1 MKSLEML
8 SRIALLAVNTEDFN
22 NQMNN
27 ILQIIGKYTKVS
39 RAYIFIDNEEGTAT
53 RNEFEWCNIEVE
65 PQIDKLQ
72 DLPYSEIPSLRQILL
87 DEGRLYCEDI
97 QKLPKDII
105 NILESQ
111 DILSIIIYPLII
123 NNKMKGF
130 IGFDECKKAKQ
141 WREKDLSILAT
152 ISGIISNIYINRF
165 NLIKIK
171 ELSSRDALTN
181 IYNRR
186 FILDTLEKDIDR
198 YKDQSHPFSVSI
210 LDIDFFKKI
219 NDNYGHQA
227 GDYILQEFTKTI
239 LNNIRKTDLLGRYG
253 GEEFIIVTYDVY
265 KNNTLKRID
274 ELLNVIR
281 NTTFVYNNQSIKFT
295 FSAGICDVSD
305 FSLEEISYESIISL
319 ADKRLY
325 AAKDAGRDCIKYCE

>member
-8 SRIALLAVNTEDFN
+8 SKIALLAVNTEDFN

-53 RNEFEWCNIEVE
+53 RNEFEWCNTDIK
-65 PQIDKLQ
+65 PQIDKLK
-72 DLPYSEIPSLRQILL
+72 DLQYSEIPSLRRILL
-87 DEGRLYCEDI
+87 EEGRLYCEDI
-97 QKLPKDII
+97 QKLPQDII

-130 IGFDECKKAKQ
+130 IGFDECKTNKQ

-165 NLIKIK
+165 NLLKIK

-198 YKDQSHPFSVSI
+198 YKEKNHPFSVSI
-210 LDIDFFKKI
+210 LDIDYFKKI

-253 GEEFIIVTYDVY
+253 GEEFIIVTYDTL
-265 KNNTLKRID
+265 KNNTVKRIS

-281 NTTFVYNNQSIKFT
+281 NTTYSYNSKSINFT
-295 FSAGICDVSD
+295 FSAGICDVTD
-305 FSLEEISYESIISL
+305 FSIEDISFETLISL

>member
-8 SRIALLAVNTEDFN
+8 SKIALLAVNTEDFD

-53 RNEFEWCNIEVE
+53 CNEFEWCNQNIE
-65 PQIDKLQ
+65 PQIDKLK
-72 DLPYSEIPSLRQILL
+72 DLQYSEIPSLRRILL
-87 DEGRLYCEDI
+87 EEGRLYCEDI
-97 QKLPKDII
+97 QTLPQDII

-130 IGFDECKKAKQ
+130 IGFDECKTNKQ
-141 WREKDLSILAT
+141 WREKDLTILAT

-165 NLIKIK
+165 SLIKIK

-186 FILDTLEKDIDR
+186 FILDTLEQDIDR
-198 YKDQSHPFSVSI
+198 YKEKNHPFSVSI
-210 LDIDFFKKI
+210 IDIDFFKKI

-239 LNNIRKTDLLGRYG
+239 LKNIRKTDLLGRYG
-253 GEEFIIVTYDVY
+253 GEEFIIVTYDSF
-265 KNNTLKRID
+265 KINTVKRIED
-274 ELLNVIR
+274 LLNIIR
-281 NTTFVYNNQSIKFT
+281 NKNFIYNNQSINFT
-295 FSAGICDVSD
+295 FSAGVCDVSD
-305 FSLEEISYESIISL
+305 FSLDKISFENIISL

-325 AAKDAGRDCIKYCE
+325 SAKDAGRDCIKYFE

>member
-8 SRIALLAVNTEDFN
+8 SKIALLAVNTEDFKY
-22 NQMNN
+22 QMNN
-27 ILQIIGKYTKVS
+27 ILQIIGTYTKVS
-39 RAYIFIDNEEGTAT
+39 RAYIFIDSENGTST
-53 RNEFEWCNIEVE
+53 RNEFEWCNVGIE

-72 DLPYSEIPSLRQILL
+72 DLEYNKIPSLRRILL
-87 DEGRLYCEDI
+87 EEGRLYCEDI
-97 QKLPKDII
+97 RKLPKDII
-105 NILESQ
+105 DILESQ

-130 IGFDECKKAKQ
+130 IGFDECKTTKQ
-141 WREKDLSILAT
+141 WREKDLTILAT

-186 FILDTLEKDIDR
+186 FILDTLEKDIMK
-198 YKDQSHPFSVSI
+198 YKDINYPFSVSI
-210 LDIDFFKKI
+210 LDIDYFKKI

-253 GEEFIIVTYDVY
+253 GEEFIIVTYDSF
-265 KNNTLKRID
+265 KNNTTKRIE
-274 ELLNVIR
+274 ELLNIIR
-281 NTTFVYNNQSIKFT
+281 NKTFIYNNQPINFT

-305 FSLEEISYESIISL
+305 FSLDKISFENLISL

-325 AAKDAGRDCIKYCE
+325 AAKDAGRDCIKYFE